1 MPPPCWDEILRSD
14 PTLMDSMLIGVL
26 IVLASIL
33 ILSTARFTY
42 NTKKRSRNLPPGSLG
57 WPVIGE
63 SLEFLRLSREGRSE
77 KFVED
82 RVRKY
87 KSGVFKTSLMG
98 EKVVVLSGPAGN
110 KFLFSNEN
118 KLVATW
124 WPASVQ
130 KLLGVCLAT
139 SAGEEGK
146 QMRKLMSYFVSPA
159 ALKQLYIKTMDLVT
173 QQHLHT
179 HWHGDKT
186 LKVFHVVR
194 LYTFELA
201 CRFFMSVEDPNQINK
216 LSALFNIFLKGVIS
230 PPMNIPGTRFY
241 RATRATSLIREELL
255 VIVKKRGETMRQ
267 NGASTAN
274 DLLSHLLLTPDD
286 DGNFMSELC
295 IVNNI
300 ILLLFAGHDTSSV
313 TITLLV
319 KKLGELPHVYENVL
333 QEQREI
339 AASKEVGEFLNWNDI
354 QKMKYSWNVASEV
367 LRLYP
372 AVSGTFREALEDITY
387 EGYDI
392 PKGWKFYGN
401 APITHL
407 NKSFFQDP
415 VNFDPLRFEEGY
427 PPYTYVPFGGGPRMC
442 LGKEF
447 ARLEIL
453 IFLHNVIMRF
463 RWNLLVPHEKVQYD
477 PMPIPVEGLPICL
490 HPHKL

>member
-1 MPPPCWDEILRSD
+1 MD
-14 PTLMDSMLIGVL
+14 PMLTGVL

-33 ILSTARFTY
+33 ILSTARFIHGK
-42 NTKKRSRNLPPGSLG
+42 KKRSRNLPPGSFG
-57 WPVIGE
+57 WPVVGE
-63 SLEFLRLSREGRSE
+63 SLEFLRLSREGTPE
-77 KFVED
+77 KFVAD

-98 EKVVVLSGPAGN
+98 EAVAVLSGPAGN
-110 KFLFSNEN
+110 KFLFSNGN

-130 KLLGVCLAT
+130 KLLGVCLTT

-146 QMRKLMSYFVSPA
+146 KMKKLMSYFVSPA
-159 ALKQLYIKTMDLVT
+159 ALQQLYIKDMDFVT
-173 QQHLHT
+173 QQHLQA
-179 HWHGDKT
+179 HWHGEET
-186 LKVFHVVR
+186 LKVFHVVK

-201 CRFFMSVEDPNQINK
+201 CHFFMSVEDPNQINK

-230 PPMNIPGTRFY
+230 LPLDVPGTRFY
-241 RATRATSLIREELL
+241 RAIRATNLIREELL
-255 VIVKKRGETMRQ
+255 AIVKKRRETMRQ
-267 NGASTAN
+267 NGTSTAN

-286 DGNFMSELC
+286 DGKFMSELH

-300 ILLLFAGHDTSSV
+300 IMLLFAGHDTSSV
-313 TITLLV
+313 TIALLV
-319 KKLGELPHVYENVL
+319 KKLGELPHVYEKVL
-333 QEQREI
+333 KEQREI
-339 AASKEVGEFLNWNDI
+339 ASSKEVGEFLNWNDI

-367 LRLYP
+367 MRLYP
-372 AVSGTFREALEDITY
+372 PVFGAFREALEDISY

-392 PKGWKFYGN
+392 PKGWKFYWN

-407 NKSFFQDP
+407 NKSLFQDP
-415 VNFDPLRFEEGY
+415 MNFDPLRFEGDGP

-453 IFLHNVIMRF
+453 VFLPNLIKRF
-463 RWNLLVPHEKVQYD
+463 RWSLLVPDEKVQYD

-490 HPHKL
+490 HQH